1 MNFRS
6 LKQSLSE
13 VFERIKT
20 AVADGD
26 LPNKHDVEQFVRL
39 SRLFHAQ
46 AQDEWAGEVEDFC
59 LLADQLN
66 QAARR
71 KHLEEVI
78 MLVDSL
84 NDAQNYCHRS
94 FRSRP

>member
-13 VFERIKT
+13 VFDRIKA

-46 AQDEWAGEVEDFC
+46 AQDDWAGEVEDFC